1 MLGIT
6 YSEFDNIVGP
16 QLQYSYPP
24 KVLSEDT
31 FETLSDY
38 AIVGSHLCN
47 KSIVVKTEDI
57 QFLSYS
63 AIINQKKYHRN
74 TLIFSC
80 GVVLERDVDIE
91 PYEPLLRK
99 LSLALQSLELEQE
112 FLFLKK
118 TKDSRLP
125 FILKDLYESVMT
137 NGEAFVEIDPANYLA
152 FKLFEAPVQPRK
164 LGEYEVPMLLYDRE
178 LTASLPWDVS
188 LQHVLPKINGISS
201 IKNIAQESDMD
212 IVTVSMALRILLF
225 YRCIIM
231 TSVFRFNN
239 VYQLLP
245 DAARRLLHDSSILQD
260 MEEFALVVQDGDQSS
275 GIGRSETKFEKD
287 NRGNGLYS
295 SSLGGAQ
302 SAGTPIV
309 FDTNKLSAGCEAS
322 SADAPFGH
330 CQGENGNDI
339 NRNSDAPSRIPG
351 ILRFLFRLRP
361 GRTVAQAMFGEHFN
375 MHATGQDA
383 PRRRQVNLSKHL
395 NNIDIRRL
403 IAIAEEKNIVQRLYE
418 FPIRAELAREREFGF
433 GSVGADLAS
442 TAVPAPAPGDTA
454 SFYPYGD
461 PSEDDYETV
470 VDIADMAGS
479 EIPGAKQSSSLQTN
493 KGSAIL
499 KNRSSSG
506 APTDRSAGGERGVGK
521 HRQTAPSKKRGA
533 SGGINKDNGSEEYL
547 FIVDEDEAS
556 EAASDSDQ
564 NSSTSHSDSGSGSGT
579 HDSDEGERTIDPDDV
594 SQEWRK
600 ALRNEQQQLHR
611 QQLIDNLHGAECLD
625 EFCCVTELAPSEI
638 TKAHHMY
645 IAYKASPLANNEKEK

>member
-1 MLGIT
+1 
-6 YSEFDNIVGP
+6 
-16 QLQYSYPP
+16 
-24 KVLSEDT
+24 
-31 FETLSDY
+31 
-38 AIVGSHLCN
+38 
-47 KSIVVKTEDI
+47 
-57 QFLSYS
+57 
-63 AIINQKKYHRN
+63 
-74 TLIFSC
+74 
-80 GVVLERDVDIE
+80 
-91 PYEPLLRK
+91 

-125 FILKDLYESVMT
+125 LILKDLYESVMT

-152 FKLFEAPVQPRK
+152 FKLFEAPAQPRK

-260 MEEFALVVQDGDQSS
+260 MEEFALVVPDGDQSS
-275 GIGRSETKFEKD
+275 GIGGSETKSEKD

-302 SAGTPIV
+302 STAGTPPV
-309 FDTNKLSAGCEAS
+309 FDTNKLSAGSEAC

-330 CQGENGNDI
+330 CQAENGNDSS
-339 NRNSDAPSRIPG
+339 RSSDAPSRIPG

-383 PRRRQVNLSKHL
+383 PLRRQVNLSKHL

-403 IAIAEEKNIVQRLYE
+403 IAIAQEKNIVQRLYE
-418 FPIRAELAREREFGF
+418 FPIRAELAREREFS
-433 GSVGADLAS
+433 SVGSDLAS
-442 TAVPAPAPGDTA
+442 AAVPAPALGDTA

-479 EIPGAKQSSSLQTN
+479 EIPGAKRSLPPQTN
-493 KGSAIL
+493 KGSAVS

-506 APTDRSAGGERGVGK
+506 APTDRSAGGERGVGR

-547 FIVDEDEAS
+547 FIVDEDEPP
-556 EAASDSDQ
+556 EVASDSDR
-564 NSSTSHSDSGSGSGT
+564 NSSTSNSDSGSGSGSGT
-579 HDSDEGERTIDPDDV
+579 HDSDEDERTIDPDDV

-625 EFCCVTELAPSEI
+625 EFCCVNELAPSEI

>member
-47 KSIVVKTEDI
+47 KSIVVKTEGI

-80 GVVLERDVDIE
+80 GVVLERDVDTE

-125 FILKDLYESVMT
+125 LVLKDLFESVLT
-137 NGEAFVEIDPANYLA
+137 NGEAFVEVDPANYLA
-152 FKLFEAPVQPRK
+152 FKLHEAPVQPRK

-188 LQHVLPKINGISS
+188 LQHVLPKIDGIRS
-201 IKNIAQESDMD
+201 IKSIAQESDMD

-239 VYQLLP
+239 VFQLLP
-245 DAARRLLHDSSILQD
+245 DAARRLLQDAAILQD
-260 MEEFALVVQDGDQSS
+260 MEEFSLVVPDGD
-275 GIGRSETKFEKD
+275 GDGERSTSTGGAEAKLEKE
-287 NRGNGLYS
+287 NRGNGPYS
-295 SSLGGAQ
+295 LSLGGTQ
-302 SAGTPIV
+302 STGTPAANGA
-309 FDTNKLSAGCEAS
+309 TPASTAGAAS
-322 SADAPFGH
+322 VDAPFDAASG
-330 CQGENGNDI
+330 
-339 NRNSDAPSRIPG
+339 SAAAPSRIPG

-361 GRTVAQAMFGEHFN
+361 GRTVAQAMFGEHFMN
-375 MHATGQDA
+375 TTGLDI
-383 PRRRQVNLSKHL
+383 PRRRQMNLSKYL

-403 IAIAEEKNIVQRLYE
+403 IAIAQEKNIIQRLYE
-418 FPIRAELAREREFGF
+418 FPVRAELIRERISSL
-433 GSVGADLAS
+433 GSKLNDLAS
-442 TAVPAPAPGDTA
+442 APALASGDTS

-461 PSEDDYETV
+461 PSEDDYETAADV
-470 VDIADMAGS
+470 ADIAGS
-479 EIPGAKQSSSLQTN
+479 EAPIARHPSSSQIN
-493 KGSAIL
+493 KGSAIT
-499 KNRSSSG
+499 KGRTAQAG
-506 APTDRSAGGERGVGK
+506 DRVDRVDRAGVSQRAQLAKKKSVNISA
-521 HRQTAPSKKRGA
+521 
-533 SGGINKDNGSEEYL
+533 DNGEEYL
-547 FIVDEDEAS
+547 FIVDEDESPEADS
-556 EAASDSDQ
+556 ESDRG
-564 NSSTSHSDSGSGSGT
+564 SSFSNSDSGSGSRE
-579 HDSDEGERTIDPDDV
+579 SDGEGETIDPDEI
-594 SQEWRK
+594 STEWK
-600 ALRNEQQQLHR
+600 NVQHTEQQQLQR

-625 EFCCVTELAPSEI
+625 EFCCTHELAPSEV
-638 TKAHHMY
+638 TKAQHMY
-645 IAYKASPLANNEKEK
+645 IAYKASPLSNEK